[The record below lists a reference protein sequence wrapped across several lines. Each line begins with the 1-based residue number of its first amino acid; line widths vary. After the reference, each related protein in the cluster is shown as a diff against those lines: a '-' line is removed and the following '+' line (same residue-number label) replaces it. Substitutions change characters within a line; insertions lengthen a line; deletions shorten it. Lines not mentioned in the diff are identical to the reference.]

1 VAGAIRLLVVDD
13 SPDDAELV
21 SVELRAAGLTV
32 EYHRVETAQAMN
44 EALLRGRWD
53 AIIAD
58 YKMPGFGCLEALQLI
73 QQRDVDLP
81 FIVVSGAIGEE
92 TAVEAMR
99 AGAHDYVLKQNLT
112 RLPAAVL
119 RELREAHIRQERRQA
134 IDAIRDLARRSA
146 FLAEA
151 SSRLGG
157 SLDYDETLTRAAR
170 VALPEAAD
178 WCLLTT
184 ETGGGFSAVVGHPD
198 GEREAWAR
206 GELARCAPDP
216 FAVRGA
222 VQVIRTGQA
231 ESTSIDTVLIST
243 ARGEAA
249 ALVRALGYHSGV
261 CLPLVARGRTM
272 GALTFVRASA
282 QRPFEPRDLGLAEE
296 LAGRAAI
303 ALENAALYRE
313 ACEAVRAR
321 DEFLSVASHELNTPL
336 ATLTLQLDEILL
348 PPGGSSEQEA
358 RERGMVLA
366 RRQVERLSRLVWNLL
381 DVSRIA
387 AGQIHLWRSEIDLT
401 AITREVVAQFAA
413 ELSRAGCRVQI
424 DAPRPVLGRW
434 DPLRIEQVIANLLS
448 NACKYGAGKP
458 IEIQVGEE
466 HGRARLSVQDHGI
479 GIPAADRDRIFERF
493 ERAASRRH
501 YGGLGLG
508 LYISRQVVQAHAGAI
523 RVQSQ
528 TGEGSTFIVDLPLQ
542 PASRE
547 LSDAADA
554 LRA

>member
-1 VAGAIRLLVVDD
+1 VAGPIRLLVVDD

-21 SVELRAAGLTV
+21 AVELRSAGLTV
-32 EYHRVETAQAMN
+32 EYHRVETAQAMS
-44 EALLRGRWD
+44 EALLSGRWD

-99 AGAHDYVLKQNLT
+99 AGAHDYVLKQNLI

-547 LSDAADA
+547 LPDAADA